1 MSAHLRDVNVLLAA
15 IWEDHPHYAQASAWL
30 PGKTVLL
37 CPIAELGFLRI
48 STQKVINA
56 PMEKARELLETF
68 AKERKAERI
77 ADDLPALESKPAKT
91 EQVTDLYLANL
102 ADRHGAR
109 LATFDRDIPHAA
121 VDVIG

>member
-1 MSAHLRDVNVLLAA
+1 M
-15 IWEDHPHYAQASAWL
+15 
-30 PGKTVLL
+30 
-37 CPIAELGFLRI
+37 RI

-56 PMEKARELLETF
+56 RMEKARELLETF

-102 ADRHGAR
+102 ADKHGAR